1 VIRKHNDAPTYS
13 KRGNR
18 CGECGAQS
26 GKLIVDGN
34 AQRLKDTRCGMD
46 SRWRTVS
53 LWHALFDERC
63 KLFCCGDWGTH
74 ARCNNGSRDLRRVGL
89 FAVVTK
95 DLLKLCS
102 ARLCKQ
108 LRRRLTAPSV
118 KAEVE
123 EAAGA
128 NPETSL
134 AVDELVGGESEVEV
148 DAINLAEPCIG
159 DCARKVR
166 ATPVECGEAVAES
179 SESHATHL
187 NRATI
192 RINAEQESAWP
203 RSLKYRF
210 GVTATT
216 EVGVN
221 VGPIRAHR

>member
-1 VIRKHNDAPTYS
+1 
-13 KRGNR
+13 
-18 CGECGAQS
+18 
-26 GKLIVDGN
+26 
-34 AQRLKDTRCGMD
+34 MD
-46 SRWRTVS
+46 SRRRTVS
-53 LWHALFDERC
+53 LWHALLDERC

-118 KAEVE
+118 KAEVK

-128 NPETSL
+128 NPEPSF
-134 AVDELVGGESEVEV
+134 AVNELVGGESKVEV
-148 DAINLAEPCIG
+148 DAIDLAEPTIG
-159 DCARKVR
+159 DRARKVR
-166 ATPVECGEAVAES
+166 AAPVECGEAVAES

-210 GVTATT
+210 GVSATT